1 MHDIQKIRENPEIF
15 AELQLRRGI
24 EVDVEQVITLD
35 TSKRAQMTKLQ
46 NLQNERNE
54 LSQKIG
60 LQKGKDKNPT
70 VDDLINKVHVI
81 KDQILQLEK
90 QISVTNKDLEL
101 ILLGLPNLP
110 FDDVPIG
117 SDESFNIE
125 IEAKRF
131 GKINDK
137 KTAEHFEIASIDR
150 LMDFETAAKVSGSR
164 FVYLRG
170 GLAMLERALG
180 QFMLDTHIIKN
191 GYTEIAPPLIVNNS
205 SMVGTAQLPKFE
217 EDQFQVI
224 VHDNDITD
232 QGNRK
237 WLIPTAEVSLTNIVR
252 EKITNKADLPLR
264 FVALT
269 SCFRAEAGAA
279 GRDTRGMIRQ
289 HQFQKVELVSI
300 TEPEKSEQE
309 HNRML
314 ECAESILKMLELPYR
329 VMLLSSGDMGFSA
342 RKTYDLEVW
351 MPGQQTYREISSV
364 SNCGD
369 FQARRMM
376 ARYKDDNKNTKYMH
390 TLNGS
395 GVAVGRALIAI
406 LENYQTPDGIQVPEV
421 LKKYMNDLSIIEI

>member
-1 MHDIQKIRENPEIF
+1 MHDIQKIRYNPKEF
-15 AELQLRRGI
+15 VELQLRRGV
-24 EVDVEQVITLD
+24 EVDVEQIITLD
-35 TSKRAQMTKLQ
+35 TSKRSQMTKLQ
-46 NLQNERNE
+46 NLQNERND
-54 LSQKIG
+54 LSQQIG
-60 LQKGKDKNPT
+60 LQKGKYKKGMEDE
-70 VDDLINKVHVI
+70 LINKVRNI
-81 KDQILQLEK
+81 KEKIMQLEH
-90 QISVTNKDLEL
+90 QISKTTEDLEE
-101 ILLGLPNLP
+101 ILFGLPNLP
-110 FDDVPIG
+110 FDDVPVG
-117 SDESFNIE
+117 GNESFNIE
-125 IEAKRF
+125 IEEKRY
-131 GKINDK
+131 GNINNK
-137 KTAEHFEIASIDR
+137 KTSEHYEISTIDGM
-150 LMDFETAAKVSGSR
+150 MDFETAARVSGSR
-164 FVYLRG
+164 FVYLKG

-180 QFMLDTHIIKN
+180 QFMLDTHITKN
-191 GYTEIAPPLIVNNS
+191 GYMEIAPPLIVNNN
-205 SMVGTAQLPKFE
+205 SMLGTAQLPKFE

-224 VHDNDITD
+224 VHDNDLAD
-232 QGNRK
+232 QHNRK

-300 TEPEKSEQE
+300 TEPELSEEE

-314 ECAESILKMLELPYR
+314 ECAENILKMLELPYR

-351 MPGQQTYREISSV
+351 MPGQQNYREISSV

-369 FQARRMM
+369 FQARRMK
-376 ARYKDDNKNTKYMH
+376 ARFKDDNKRTKYLH

-406 LENYQTPDGIQVPEV
+406 LENYQTPDGIQVPAV
-421 LKKYMNDLSIIEI
+421 LKKYMNNLSTIKI

>member
-1 MHDIQKIRENPEIF
+1 MHDIQKIRDNPEEF
-15 AELQLRRGI
+15 VELQLRRGV
-24 EVDVEQVITLD
+24 EVDVEQIINLD
-35 TSKRAQMTKLQ
+35 TSKRSQMTKLQ
-46 NLQNERNE
+46 NLQNERND
-54 LSQKIG
+54 LSQQIG
-60 LQKGKDKNPT
+60 LQKGKYKKGMEDE
-70 VDDLINKVHVI
+70 LINKVRNI
-81 KDQILQLEK
+81 KEKIMQLEH
-90 QISVTNKDLEL
+90 QISKTTEDLEA

-110 FDDVPIG
+110 FDDVPVG
-117 SDESFNIE
+117 GNESFNIE
-125 IEAKRF
+125 IEEKRY
-131 GKINDK
+131 GNINDK
-137 KTAEHFEIASIDR
+137 KTSEHYEISTIDGM
-150 LMDFETAAKVSGSR
+150 MDFETAAKVSGSR
-164 FVYLRG
+164 FVYLKG

-180 QFMLDTHIIKN
+180 QFMLDTHITKN
-191 GYTEIAPPLIVNNS
+191 GYTEIAPPLIVNNN
-205 SMVGTAQLPKFE
+205 SMLGTAQLPKFE

-224 VHDNDITD
+224 VHDNDLAD

-300 TEPEKSEQE
+300 TEPELSEEE

-314 ECAESILKMLELPYR
+314 ECAENILKMLELPYR

-351 MPGQQTYREISSV
+351 MPGQQNYREISSV

-369 FQARRMM
+369 FQARRMK
-376 ARYKDDNKNTKYMH
+376 ARFKDDSKRTRYLH

-406 LENYQTPDGIQVPEV
+406 LENYQTPDGIQVPAV
-421 LKKYMNDLSIIEI
+421 LKKYMNNLSTIKI

>member
-1 MHDIQKIRENPEIF
+1 MHDIQKIRDNPKEF
-15 AELQLRRGI
+15 VELQLRRGV
-24 EVDVEQVITLD
+24 EVDVEQIINLD
-35 TSKRAQMTKLQ
+35 TSKRSQMTKLQ
-46 NLQNERNE
+46 NLQNERND
-54 LSQKIG
+54 LSQQIG
-60 LQKGKDKNPT
+60 LQKGKYKKGMEDE
-70 VDDLINKVHVI
+70 LINKVRNI
-81 KDQILQLEK
+81 KEKIMQLEH
-90 QISVTNKDLEL
+90 QIFKTTEDLEA

-110 FDDVPIG
+110 FDDVPVG
-117 SDESFNIE
+117 GNESFNIE
-125 IEAKRF
+125 IEEKRY
-131 GKINDK
+131 GNINDK
-137 KTAEHFEIASIDR
+137 KTSEHYEISTIDGM
-150 LMDFETAAKVSGSR
+150 MDFETAAKVSGSR
-164 FVYLRG
+164 FVYLKG

-180 QFMLDTHIIKN
+180 QFMLDTHITKN
-191 GYTEIAPPLIVNNS
+191 GYTEIAPPLIVNNN
-205 SMVGTAQLPKFE
+205 SMLGTAQLPKFE

-224 VHDNDITD
+224 VHDNDLAD
-232 QGNRK
+232 QDNRK

-300 TEPEKSEQE
+300 TEPELSEEE

-314 ECAESILKMLELPYR
+314 ECAENILKMLELPYR

-351 MPGQQTYREISSV
+351 MPGQQNYREISSV

-369 FQARRMM
+369 FQARRMK
-376 ARYKDDNKNTKYMH
+376 ARFKDDNKRTKYLH

-406 LENYQTPDGIQVPEV
+406 LENYQTPDGIQVPAV
-421 LKKYMNDLSIIEI
+421 LKKYMNNLSTIKI

>member
-1 MHDIQKIRENPEIF
+1 MHDIQKIRDNPKEF
-15 AELQLRRGI
+15 VELQLRRGV
-24 EVDVEQVITLD
+24 EVHVEQIINLD
-35 TSKRAQMTKLQ
+35 TSKRSQMTKLQ
-46 NLQNERNE
+46 NLQNERND
-54 LSQKIG
+54 LSQQIG
-60 LQKGKDKNPT
+60 LQKGKYKKGMEDE
-70 VDDLINKVHVI
+70 LINKVRNI
-81 KDQILQLEK
+81 KEKIMQLEH
-90 QISVTNKDLEL
+90 QISKTTEDLEA

-110 FDDVPIG
+110 FDDVPVG
-117 SDESFNIE
+117 GNESSNIE
-125 IEAKRF
+125 IEEKRY
-131 GKINDK
+131 GNINNK
-137 KTAEHFEIASIDR
+137 KTSEHYEISTIDGM
-150 LMDFETAAKVSGSR
+150 MDFETAAKVSGSR
-164 FVYLRG
+164 FVYLKG

-180 QFMLDTHIIKN
+180 QFMLDTHITKN
-191 GYTEIAPPLIVNNS
+191 GYTEIAPPLIVNNN
-205 SMVGTAQLPKFE
+205 SMLGTAQLPKFE

-224 VHDNDITD
+224 VHNNDLAD
-232 QGNRK
+232 QDNRK

-300 TEPEKSEQE
+300 TEPELSEEE

-314 ECAESILKMLELPYR
+314 ECAENILKMLELPYR

-351 MPGQQTYREISSV
+351 MPGQQNYREISSV

-376 ARYKDDNKNTKYMH
+376 ARFKDDNKRTKYLH

-406 LENYQTPDGIQVPEV
+406 LENYQTPDGIQVPAV
-421 LKKYMNDLSIIEI
+421 LKKYMNNLSTIKI

>member
-1 MHDIQKIRENPEIF
+1 MHDIQKIRYNPKEF
-15 AELQLRRGI
+15 VELQLRRGV
-24 EVDVEQVITLD
+24 EVDVEQIITLD
-35 TSKRAQMTKLQ
+35 TSKRSQMTKLQ
-46 NLQNERNE
+46 NLQNERND
-54 LSQKIG
+54 LSQQIG
-60 LQKGKDKNPT
+60 LQKGKYKKGTEDE
-70 VDDLINKVHVI
+70 LINKVRNI
-81 KDQILQLEK
+81 KEKIMQLEDQISKTTE
-90 QISVTNKDLEL
+90 DLEA

-110 FDDVPIG
+110 FDDVPVG
-117 SDESFNIE
+117 GNESFNIE
-125 IEAKRF
+125 IEEKRY
-131 GKINDK
+131 GNINNK
-137 KTAEHFEIASIDR
+137 KTSEHYEISTIDGM
-150 LMDFETAAKVSGSR
+150 MDFETAARVSGSR
-164 FVYLRG
+164 FVYLKG

-180 QFMLDTHIIKN
+180 QFMLDTHITKN
-191 GYTEIAPPLIVNNS
+191 GYMEIAPPLIVNNN
-205 SMVGTAQLPKFE
+205 SMLGTAQLPKFE

-224 VHDNDITD
+224 VHDNDLAD
-232 QGNRK
+232 QHNRK

-300 TEPEKSEQE
+300 TEPELSEEE

-314 ECAESILKMLELPYR
+314 ECAENILKMLELPYR

-351 MPGQQTYREISSV
+351 MPGQQNYREISSV

-369 FQARRMM
+369 FQARRMK
-376 ARYKDDNKNTKYMH
+376 ARFKDDNKRTKYLH

-406 LENYQTPDGIQVPEV
+406 LENYQTPDGIQVPAV
-421 LKKYMNDLSIIEI
+421 LKKYMNNLSIIKI

>member
-90 QISVTNKDLEL
+90 QISATNKDLEL

-110 FDDVPIG
+110 SDDVPIG

-421 LKKYMNDLSIIEI
+421 LKKYMNDLSVIEI

>member
-1 MHDIQKIRENPEIF
+1 MHDIQKIRDNPEEF
-15 AELQLRRGI
+15 VELQLRRGV
-24 EVDVEQVITLD
+24 EVDVDQIINLD
-35 TSKRAQMTKLQ
+35 TSKRSQMTKLQ
-46 NLQNERNE
+46 NLQNERND
-54 LSQKIG
+54 LSQQIG
-60 LQKGKDKNPT
+60 LQKGKYKKGMEDE
-70 VDDLINKVHVI
+70 LINKVRNI
-81 KDQILQLEK
+81 KEKIMQLEH
-90 QISVTNKDLEL
+90 QISKTTEDLEA

-110 FDDVPIG
+110 FDDVPVG
-117 SDESFNIE
+117 GNDSFNIE
-125 IEAKRF
+125 IEEKRY
-131 GKINDK
+131 GNINDK
-137 KTAEHFEIASIDR
+137 KTSEHYEISTIDGM
-150 LMDFETAAKVSGSR
+150 MDFETAAKVSGSR
-164 FVYLRG
+164 FVYLKG

-180 QFMLDTHIIKN
+180 QFMLDTHITKN
-191 GYTEIAPPLIVNNS
+191 GYTEIAPPLIVNNN
-205 SMVGTAQLPKFE
+205 SMLGTAQLPKFE

-224 VHDNDITD
+224 VHDNDLAD
-232 QGNRK
+232 QDNRK

-300 TEPEKSEQE
+300 TEPELSEEE

-314 ECAESILKMLELPYR
+314 ECAEDILKMLELPYR
-329 VMLLSSGDMGFSA
+329 VMLLSSGDMGFSS

-351 MPGQQTYREISSV
+351 MPGQQNYREISSV

-369 FQARRMM
+369 FQARRMK
-376 ARYKDDNKNTKYMH
+376 ARFKDDNKRTKYLH

-406 LENYQTPDGIQVPEV
+406 LENYQTPDGIQVPAV
-421 LKKYMNDLSIIEI
+421 LKKYMNNLSTIKI

>member
-1 MHDIQKIRENPEIF
+1 MHDIQKIRDNPKEF
-15 AELQLRRGI
+15 VELQLRRGV
-24 EVDVEQVITLD
+24 EVHVEQIINLD
-35 TSKRAQMTKLQ
+35 TSKRSQMTKLQ
-46 NLQNERNE
+46 NLQNERND
-54 LSQKIG
+54 LSQQIG
-60 LQKGKDKNPT
+60 LQKGKYKKGIEDE
-70 VDDLINKVHVI
+70 LINKVRNI
-81 KDQILQLEK
+81 KEKIMQLEH
-90 QISVTNKDLEL
+90 QISKTTKDLEA

-110 FDDVPIG
+110 FDDVPVG
-117 SDESFNIE
+117 GNESSNIE
-125 IEAKRF
+125 IEEKRY
-131 GKINDK
+131 GNINNK
-137 KTAEHFEIASIDR
+137 KTSEHYEISTIDGM
-150 LMDFETAAKVSGSR
+150 MDFETAARVSGSR
-164 FVYLRG
+164 FVYLKG

-180 QFMLDTHIIKN
+180 QFMLDTHITKN
-191 GYTEIAPPLIVNNS
+191 GYTEIAPPLIVNNN
-205 SMVGTAQLPKFE
+205 SMLGTAQLPKFE

-224 VHDNDITD
+224 VHDNDLAD
-232 QGNRK
+232 QDNRK

-300 TEPEKSEQE
+300 TEPELSEEE

-314 ECAESILKMLELPYR
+314 ECAENILKMLELPYR

-351 MPGQQTYREISSV
+351 MPGQQNYREISSV

-376 ARYKDDNKNTKYMH
+376 ARFKDDNKRTKYLH

-406 LENYQTPDGIQVPEV
+406 LENYQTPDGIQVPDV
-421 LKKYMNDLSIIEI
+421 LKKYMNNLSTIKI

>member
-1 MHDIQKIRENPEIF
+1 MHDIQKIRDNPREF
-15 AELQLRRGI
+15 VELQLRRGV
-24 EVDVEQVITLD
+24 EVDVEQIINLD
-35 TSKRAQMTKLQ
+35 TSKRSQMTKLQ
-46 NLQNERNE
+46 NLQNERND
-54 LSQKIG
+54 LSQQIG
-60 LQKGKDKNPT
+60 LQKGKYKKGMEDES
-70 VDDLINKVHVI
+70 INKVRNI
-81 KDQILQLEK
+81 KEKIMQLEH
-90 QISVTNKDLEL
+90 QISKTTEDLEA

-110 FDDVPIG
+110 FDDVPVG
-117 SDESFNIE
+117 GNESFNIE
-125 IEAKRF
+125 IEEKRY
-131 GKINDK
+131 GNINNK
-137 KTAEHFEIASIDR
+137 KTSEHYEISTIDGM
-150 LMDFETAAKVSGSR
+150 MDFETAARVSGSR
-164 FVYLRG
+164 FVYLKG

-180 QFMLDTHIIKN
+180 QFMLDTHITKN
-191 GYTEIAPPLIVNNS
+191 GYTEIAPPLIVNNN
-205 SMVGTAQLPKFE
+205 SMLGTAQLPKFE

-224 VHDNDITD
+224 VHDNDLAD
-232 QGNRK
+232 QHNRK

-300 TEPEKSEQE
+300 TEPELSEEE

-314 ECAESILKMLELPYR
+314 ECAENILKMLELPYR

-351 MPGQQTYREISSV
+351 MPGQQNYREISSV

-369 FQARRMM
+369 FQARRMK
-376 ARYKDDNKNTKYMH
+376 ARFKDDSKRTKYLH

-406 LENYQTPDGIQVPEV
+406 LENYQTPDGIQVPAV
-421 LKKYMNDLSIIEI
+421 LKKYMNNLSTIKI

>member
-90 QISVTNKDLEL
+90 QISATNKDLEL

-110 FDDVPIG
+110 SDDVPIG

>member
-1 MHDIQKIRENPEIF
+1 MHDIQKIRDNPREF
-15 AELQLRRGI
+15 VELQLRRGV
-24 EVDVEQVITLD
+24 EVDVEQIINLD
-35 TSKRAQMTKLQ
+35 TSKRSQMTKLQ
-46 NLQNERNE
+46 NLQNERND
-54 LSQKIG
+54 LSQQIG
-60 LQKGKDKNPT
+60 MQKGKYKKGMEDES
-70 VDDLINKVHVI
+70 INKVRNI
-81 KDQILQLEK
+81 KEKIMQLEH
-90 QISVTNKDLEL
+90 QISKTTEDLEA

-110 FDDVPIG
+110 FDDVPVG
-117 SDESFNIE
+117 GNESFNIE
-125 IEAKRF
+125 IEEKRY
-131 GKINDK
+131 GNINNK
-137 KTAEHFEIASIDR
+137 KTSEHYEISTIDGM
-150 LMDFETAAKVSGSR
+150 MDFETAARVSGSR
-164 FVYLRG
+164 FVYLKG

-180 QFMLDTHIIKN
+180 QFMLDTHITKN
-191 GYTEIAPPLIVNNS
+191 GYTEIAPPLIVNNN
-205 SMVGTAQLPKFE
+205 SMLGTAQLPKFE

-224 VHDNDITD
+224 VHDNDLAD
-232 QGNRK
+232 QHNRK

-300 TEPEKSEQE
+300 TEPELSEEE

-314 ECAESILKMLELPYR
+314 ECAENILKMLELPYR

-351 MPGQQTYREISSV
+351 MPGQQNYREISSV

-369 FQARRMM
+369 FQARRMK
-376 ARYKDDNKNTKYMH
+376 ARFKDDSKRTKYLH

-406 LENYQTPDGIQVPEV
+406 LENYQTHDGIQVPAV
-421 LKKYMNDLSIIEI
+421 LKKYMNNLSTIKI

>member
-1 MHDIQKIRENPEIF
+1 MHDIQKIRDNPEEF
-15 AELQLRRGI
+15 LELQLRRGV
-24 EVDVEQVITLD
+24 EVDVEQIIALD
-35 TSKRAQMTKLQ
+35 TSKRSQMTKLQ
-46 NLQNERNE
+46 NLQNERND
-54 LSQKIG
+54 LSQQIG
-60 LQKGKDKNPT
+60 LQKGKFKKGMEDELRDKVRN
-70 VDDLINKVHVI
+70 I
-81 KDQILQLEK
+81 KEKIIQLEK
-90 QISVTNKDLEL
+90 QISETAEDLET
-101 ILLGLPNLP
+101 ILFRLPNLP
-110 FDDVPIG
+110 FDDVPVG

-125 IEAKRF
+125 IEEKRY
-131 GKINDK
+131 GKINNK
-137 KTAEHFEIASIDR
+137 KTSEHFEIATIDSM
-150 LMDFETAAKVSGSR
+150 MDFETAARVSGSR
-164 FVYLRG
+164 FVYLKG

-180 QFMLDTHIIKN
+180 QFMLDTHITKN
-191 GYTEIAPPLIVNNS
+191 GYTEIAPPLIVNNNA
-205 SMVGTAQLPKFE
+205 MLGTAQLPKFE

-224 VHDNDITD
+224 VHDNDLAD
-232 QGNRK
+232 QQNRK

-252 EKITNKADLPLR
+252 EKITNKVDLPLR

-300 TEPEKSEQE
+300 TEPELSEEE

-314 ECAESILKMLELPYR
+314 ECAENILKMLELPFR

-351 MPGQQTYREISSV
+351 MPGQQNYREISSV

-369 FQARRMM
+369 FQARRMK
-376 ARYKDDNKNTKYMH
+376 ARYKDDNKSTKYLH

-406 LENYQTPDGIQVPEV
+406 LENYQTPDGIQVPDV
-421 LKKYMNDLSIIEI
+421 LKKYMNNLSTIKI